1 MKIFVRFAE
10 TGDSVGAIRESSKYG
25 AFGPASPIGGIVH
38 DFVSG
43 L

>member
-10 TGDSVGAIRESSKYG
+10 TGDSVGAMRESSKYG

>member
-10 TGDSVGAIRESSKYG
+10 TGDSVGATRESNKYG
-25 AFGPASPIGGIVH
+25 VFGLASPTGDIVH
-38 DFVSG
+38 DFVSR

>member
-10 TGDSVGAIRESSKYG
+10 TGDSVGATGESSEYG
-25 AFGPASPIGGIVH
+25 AFGSAPPTGGNVH
-38 DFVSG
+38 DFVSE

>member
-10 TGDSVGAIRESSKYG
+10 TGDSVGATRESGEYG
-25 AFGPASPIGGIVH
+25 AFGSASPNSDIVH
-38 DFVSG
+38 DFVSR